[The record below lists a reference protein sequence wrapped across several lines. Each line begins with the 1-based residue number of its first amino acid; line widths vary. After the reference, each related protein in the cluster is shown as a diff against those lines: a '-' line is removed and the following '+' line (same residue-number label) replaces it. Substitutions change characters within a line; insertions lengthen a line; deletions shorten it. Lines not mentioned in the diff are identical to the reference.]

1 MPRGPHAVRRVPHA
15 ACLFPSCARVHVCA
29 ACARAGGGLAKQQS
43 RRHGW
48 IFKAATWLRRAE
60 DLLQKRRFASTPS
73 AHHASSRVATVRGG
87 RAAGRAAG
95 RGGQH
100 KIWCTC
106 CCARRGHDRTKG
118 VVCTS
123 PLSLSSFPPHG
134 PCIPCPNPDLASR
147 ALGCTDLA
155 SRAKRAPC
163 PRQACPLT
171 PLALSPSSSPLP
183 LRRCPTAKQM
193 KELKVTCP
201 QSSASTLTELKSFT
215 SDSPV
220 ACGSNVAMTF
230 GEQLCHLTCRCAR
243 VHTTSN
249 LLNLITTMFCASA
262 GPRGASAAG

>member
-171 PLALSPSSSPLP
+171 PLALSPSSSPP
-183 LRRCPTAKQM
+183 ASAQMSNSQADERAQGDMPTIIRVDVDRTQ
-193 KELKVTCP
+193 VVHIR
-201 QSSASTLTELKSFT
+201 F
-215 SDSPV
+215 
-220 ACGSNVAMTF
+220 ACGVRF
-230 GEQLCHLTCRCAR
+230 KRRHDVR
-243 VHTTSN
+243 
-249 LLNLITTMFCASA
+249 
-262 GPRGASAAG
+262 